1 MDVIR
6 KSSRNPDVSDQLIK
20 KNGVMNLDIFSERQP
35 KKTSLND
42 TTENNFDW
50 NWKSSITSE
59 CNFNSQSCVPT
70 PPDKSKRSNTRIRLK
85 FANII

>member
-1 MDVIR
+1 
-6 KSSRNPDVSDQLIK
+6 
-20 KNGVMNLDIFSERQP
+20 MNLDIFSERQP

-59 CNFNSQSCVPT
+59 YNFNAQSCVPT